1 MSKVVI
7 ASVVLLALAGCTR
20 QETGTLENK
29 KLEVVV
35 YTSVDQVFSEPVL
48 QAFEKKSG
56 IKVLPVYDAEATKTT
71 GLANRLIAEAA
82 KPRCDVFWNG
92 EFVQTL
98 RLKAKGVLTP
108 YESPEASIIPAT
120 LKDKEFYWT
129 GLTPRLR
136 VWISSAD
143 FKPQSI
149 GFDDF
154 AKVNLPGQKMAMS
167 DPLFGTAS
175 FQAAAIYAMKGKK
188 EAGLVYDEI
197 VKKSVRIVPGNS
209 VVRDLVVSGEVT
221 LGLTDS
227 DDACGAVRKGAKVF
241 VFSPKTTWMFPSTV
255 ALVKDGPNREAA
267 KKLIDF
273 LLSQEAEEMLIKEGF
288 TELPLHPNASK
299 PCLNLPKP
307 STYDI
312 DPQKLADHLEI
323 ANKDLRA
330 RIRK

>member
-1 MSKVVI
+1 MKRTVYILIV
-7 ASVVLLALAGCTR
+7 ALVAAGCSNK
-20 QETGTLENK
+20 QEGTAAGTK
-29 KLEVVV
+29 QEVVV

-48 QAFEKKSG
+48 MAFEKKTG

-71 GLANRLIAEAA
+71 GLANRIVAEAA

-98 RLKAKGVLTP
+98 RLKGKGVLTQ
-108 YESPEASIIPAT
+108 YESPEASIIPAS

-129 GLTPRLR
+129 GLAPRLR
-136 VWISSAD
+136 VWISTAD
-143 FKPQSI
+143 FKPQPI
-149 GFDDF
+149 RFEDF
-154 AKVNLPGQKMAMS
+154 AKLGLPGPQMAMS

-175 FQAAAIYAMKGKK
+175 FQAAAIYAMKGEK
-188 EAGLVYDEI
+188 EAAKVYDEI
-197 VKKSVRIVPGNS
+197 AKKSIRIVPGNS

-227 DDACGAVRKGAKVF
+227 DDACGAVRNGAKVN
-241 VFSPKTTWMFPSTV
+241 VFLPKTTWMFPSTV
-255 ALVKDGPNREAA
+255 ALVKGGPNPESA
-267 KKLIDF
+267 KKFIDF
-273 LLSQEAEEMLIKEGF
+273 VLSHEAEEMLIKEGF

-307 STYDI
+307 DTYHI
-312 DPQKLADHLEI
+312 DTQALVDHLEI

-330 RIRK
+330 RLRK